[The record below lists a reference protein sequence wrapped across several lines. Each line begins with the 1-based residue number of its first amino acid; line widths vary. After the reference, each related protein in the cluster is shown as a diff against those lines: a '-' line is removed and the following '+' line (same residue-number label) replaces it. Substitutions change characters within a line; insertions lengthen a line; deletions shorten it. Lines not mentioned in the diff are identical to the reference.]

1 MTTRKKIQK
10 GLQVIL
16 AIEAG
21 LLLLAVGVGLPLF
34 YHDGYV
40 QISSWKY
47 LYFQNTMKLALWCKL
62 PVLVM
67 YGIFAVDKEVL
78 NFKKWKESLGS
89 TRPLTKALILFT
101 VLLTVSYAFAVDRK
115 EALWGTDG
123 WFMGYG
129 TYLCFIACALM
140 IGYFFPY
147 KRLGMGIVA
156 GAGFLVIFW
165 GICNRFSI
173 YPVQMTLSS
182 PEFISSMG
190 NVNWMCGYLSLIV
203 PLIVGIYFGA
213 GTNWQKNLILL
224 PTALSMGFL
233 VIEGSESA
241 FLILVALFM
250 GLFFLAGLDQGLQ
263 IRFYEVLVLFFGST
277 QFFRLWDVVAPEAL
291 NKIEPMG
298 QILLGNIGTIGL
310 FLSVLLLIWKPHWGK
325 VFRLMAL
332 TLLCVGIALV
342 FSLMVI
348 NTSYGG
354 TLFGKGLLYFSDDW
368 GSGRGRI
375 YYDGILVFQH
385 MPFFRKLI
393 GVGPDCFAS
402 FAYSQEVISNLFH
415 QQFWEARLTNAHN
428 ESITQMVNIGVL
440 GMASFWYLLW
450 SAAKTAKKKASGII
464 QTQSQE
470 ESSDTRVYYGLTLA
484 ILCYFVHNMVSFAQI
499 ESVPILFLLMGLS
512 FANKQ
517 ES

>member
-1 MTTRKKIQK
+1 M
-10 GLQVIL
+10 
-16 AIEAG
+16 
-21 LLLLAVGVGLPLF
+21 
-34 YHDGYV
+34 
-40 QISSWKY
+40 
-47 LYFQNTMKLALWCKL
+47 
-62 PVLVM
+62 
-67 YGIFAVDKEVL
+67 
-78 NFKKWKESLGS
+78 
-89 TRPLTKALILFT
+89 
-101 VLLTVSYAFAVDRK
+101 
-115 EALWGTDG
+115 
-123 WFMGYG
+123 
-129 TYLCFIACALM
+129 
-140 IGYFFPY
+140 
-147 KRLGMGIVA
+147 
-156 GAGFLVIFW
+156 
-165 GICNRFSI
+165 
-173 YPVQMTLSS
+173 
-182 PEFISSMG
+182 
-190 NVNWMCGYLSLIV
+190 
-203 PLIVGIYFGA
+203 
-213 GTNWQKNLILL
+213 
-224 PTALSMGFL
+224 
-233 VIEGSESA
+233 
-241 FLILVALFM
+241 
-250 GLFFLAGLDQGLQ
+250 
-263 IRFYEVLVLFFGST
+263 FFGST
-277 QFFRLWDVVAPEAL
+277 QFFRLWDVVAPGAL

-298 QILLGNIGTIGL
+298 QILLGNIGTVGL

-325 VFRLMAL
+325 IFRLVAL
-332 TLLCVGIALV
+332 SLLCVGIALV

-450 SAAKTAKKKASGII
+450 SAAKTAKQKAS
-464 QTQSQE
+464 E
-470 ESSDTRVYYGLTLA
+470 NDNRVFIGLSLA

-512 FANKQ
+512 IANKQ

>member
-1 MTTRKKIQK
+1 MRNTVKK
-10 GLQVIL
+10 GLKGIL

-47 LYFQNTMKLALWCKL
+47 LYFQNTMKLALWCIL

-78 NFKKWKESLGS
+78 NLKKWKESLGS
-89 TRPLTKALILFT
+89 ATPLTKALILFT

-129 TYLCFIACALM
+129 TYLCFIACSLM

-147 KRLGMGIVA
+147 KRLGMGIMA

-213 GTNWQKNLILL
+213 ETKWQKNLILI

-233 VIEGSESA
+233 IVEGSESA
-241 FLILVALFM
+241 FLILIVLFL
-250 GLFFLAGLDQGLQ
+250 GVFFLAGTEETYQN
-263 IRFYEVLVLFFGST
+263 RFYELLVLFFGCT
-277 QFFRLWDVVAPEAL
+277 QFMRLWNVVRPGDL
-291 NKIEPMG
+291 NKLEP
-298 QILLGNIGTIGL
+298 LTELFLGNLGAAGL
-310 FLSVLLLIWKPHWGK
+310 LISVLLLVWKPHWNSL
-325 VFRLMAL
+325 FRRCTKYVLVL
-332 TLLCVGIALV
+332 GGLLVVILIT
-342 FSLMVI
+342 I
-348 NTSYGG
+348 NTSYAG
-354 TLFGKGLLYFSDDW
+354 TILGKGYFYFSDNW

-375 YYDGILVFQH
+375 YYDGVLVFQH
-385 MPFFRKLI
+385 MPLWRKLI
-393 GVGPDCFAS
+393 GVGPDCFAN
-402 FAYSQEVISNLFH
+402 FAYSQEVINNLLQ
-415 QQFWEARLTNAHN
+415 QQFPGARLTNAHN
-428 ESITQMVNIGVL
+428 EALTMLVNMGVL
-440 GMASFWYLLW
+440 GMVSFLYLLW
-450 SAAKTAKKKASGII
+450 TSAKIAKQKAASETI
-464 QTQSQE
+464 E
-470 ESSDTRVYYGLTLA
+470 NRVYYGLTLA

-499 ESVPILFLLMGLS
+499 ESTPILFLLVGLS
-512 FANKQ
+512 LAEPYGRATK
-517 ES
+517 